1 MKNIRLSM
9 IILDVVAIIAILGVI
24 LLADVAEQR
33 EIAKMKA
40 GQTTFSINKVVQTY
54 EDRDNSCKK
63 VFCPNTDPAEM
74 TGWDR
79 EKDLVICQCGDG
91 EVFYTPRV

>member
-33 EIAKMKA
+33 EIANMQV
-40 GQTTFSINKVVQTY
+40 GQSTYKIDKVVQTFD
-54 EDRDNSCKK
+54 DRDSPCKK
-63 VFCPNTDPAEM
+63 VVCPNTDPAEM
-74 TGWDR
+74 IGFNPETDIATCR
-79 EKDLVICQCGDG
+79 CGDG
-91 EVFYTPRV
+91 ELFLVERV